1 MRSGIHDVKP
11 EYFVLLVAILIAL
24 GMCGAALWFGK
35 RQ

>member
-1 MRSGIHDVKP
+1 MRP

-35 RQ
+35 RRG